1 MFLPKGAY
9 YATSNPNRDWYF
21 FSLSFLKV
29 CFHTILIKSKDI
41 VFHVNSP
48 SPPLPFI
55 CLWLISGFNLSLFH
69 RVIRRLSFLSHMQ
82 VPLFWI
88 TVFVNILQLSF
99 SIYFFLIW
107 TWLFDRQTL
116 VSVYIQRNPALRPP
130 RLYDHLLPQL
140 TSHSLSTQTWKSPS
154 HFIILKTSSMRPPRY
169 ITTRILW
176 PNAGRINVN
185 IPKVGSAGRLTHLV
199 QSPFCNGRVS
209 LLAGPTILQKHFT
222 RFSENP
228 RAQWNGPVRHRPN
241 KSHREFGYRA
251 CKQDTDQHSWGK
263 QFCQMEGDIS
273 VRPTRSIP
281 IHIGKGLA

>member
-9 YATSNPNRDWYF
+9 YATSNPNRDLYF

-130 RLYDHLLPQL
+130 RLYNHLVSPPVAFRPRRENLRVILLFWRPLQCDHLA
-140 TSHSLSTQTWKSPS
+140 
-154 HFIILKTSSMRPPRY
+154 ILRPGFY
-169 ITTRILW
+169 
-176 PNAGRINVN
+176 
-185 IPKVGSAGRLTHLV
+185 
-199 QSPFCNGRVS
+199 
-209 LLAGPTILQKHFT
+209 GPTLVASTLIYQKLARLEGWPT
-222 RFSENP
+222 LS
-228 RAQWNGPVRHRPN
+228 
-241 KSHREFGYRA
+241 SHPFVMV
-251 CKQDTDQHSWGK
+251 W
-263 QFCQMEGDIS
+263 
-273 VRPTRSIP
+273 
-281 IHIGKGLA
+281 LAS

>member
-9 YATSNPNRDWYF
+9 YATSNPNRDLYF

-107 TWLFDRQTL
+107 TWLSDRQTL

-130 RLYDHLLPQL
+130 RLYNHLVSPPVAFRPRRENLRVILLFWRPLQCDHLA
-140 TSHSLSTQTWKSPS
+140 
-154 HFIILKTSSMRPPRY
+154 ILRPGFY
-169 ITTRILW
+169 
-176 PNAGRINVN
+176 
-185 IPKVGSAGRLTHLV
+185 
-199 QSPFCNGRVS
+199 
-209 LLAGPTILQKHFT
+209 GPTLVASTLIYQKLA
-222 RFSENP
+222 RL
-228 RAQWNGPVRHRPN
+228 
-241 KSHREFGYRA
+241 
-251 CKQDTDQHSWGK
+251 
-263 QFCQMEGDIS
+263 EG
-273 VRPTRSIP
+273 
-281 IHIGKGLA
+281 

>member
-9 YATSNPNRDWYF
+9 YATSNPNRDLYF

-130 RLYDHLLPQL
+130 RLYNHLVSPPVAFRPRRENLRVILLFWRPLQCDHLA
-140 TSHSLSTQTWKSPS
+140 
-154 HFIILKTSSMRPPRY
+154 ILRPGFY
-169 ITTRILW
+169 
-176 PNAGRINVN
+176 
-185 IPKVGSAGRLTHLV
+185 
-199 QSPFCNGRVS
+199 
-209 LLAGPTILQKHFT
+209 GPTLVASTLIYQKLARLEGWPT
-222 RFSENP
+222 WS
-228 RAQWNGPVRHRPN
+228 
-241 KSHREFGYRA
+241 SHPFV
-251 CKQDTDQHSWGK
+251 
-263 QFCQMEGDIS
+263 M
-273 VRPTRSIP
+273 V
-281 IHIGKGLA
+281 GLAS

>member
-9 YATSNPNRDWYF
+9 YATSNPNRDLYF

-154 HFIILKTSSMRPPRY
+154 HFIILKTSLMRPPRY
-169 ITTRILW
+169 YYLDFMVQCWSHQRGFTVFFNFSFLHCRTKNNKNKIC
-176 PNAGRINVN
+176 A
-185 IPKVGSAGRLTHLV
+185 SAGLWKL
-199 QSPFCNGRVS
+199 
-209 LLAGPTILQKHFT
+209 
-222 RFSENP
+222 
-228 RAQWNGPVRHRPN
+228 
-241 KSHREFGYRA
+241 
-251 CKQDTDQHSWGK
+251 
-263 QFCQMEGDIS
+263 M
-273 VRPTRSIP
+273 
-281 IHIGKGLA
+281 

>member
-21 FSLSFLKV
+21 FPLSFLKV
-29 CFHTILIKSKDI
+29 CFHTILIKSKEI

-48 SPPLPFI
+48 CPPLPFI

-130 RLYDHLLPQL
+130 RLYNHLVSPPVAFRPRRENLRVILLFWRPLQCDHLA
-140 TSHSLSTQTWKSPS
+140 
-154 HFIILKTSSMRPPRY
+154 ILRPGFY
-169 ITTRILW
+169 
-176 PNAGRINVN
+176 
-185 IPKVGSAGRLTHLV
+185 
-199 QSPFCNGRVS
+199 
-209 LLAGPTILQKHFT
+209 GPTLVASTLIYQKLARLEGWPT
-222 RFSENP
+222 WS
-228 RAQWNGPVRHRPN
+228 
-241 KSHREFGYRA
+241 SHPFV
-251 CKQDTDQHSWGK
+251 
-263 QFCQMEGDIS
+263 M
-273 VRPTRSIP
+273 V
-281 IHIGKGLA
+281 GLAS

>member
-9 YATSNPNRDWYF
+9 YATSNPNRDLYF

-41 VFHVNSP
+41 VLHVNSP

-130 RLYDHLLPQL
+130 RLYNHLVSPPVAFRPRRENLRVILLFWRPLQCDHLA
-140 TSHSLSTQTWKSPS
+140 
-154 HFIILKTSSMRPPRY
+154 ILRPGFY
-169 ITTRILW
+169 
-176 PNAGRINVN
+176 
-185 IPKVGSAGRLTHLV
+185 
-199 QSPFCNGRVS
+199 
-209 LLAGPTILQKHFT
+209 GPTLVASTLIYQKLA
-222 RFSENP
+222 RL
-228 RAQWNGPVRHRPN
+228 
-241 KSHREFGYRA
+241 
-251 CKQDTDQHSWGK
+251 
-263 QFCQMEGDIS
+263 EG
-273 VRPTRSIP
+273 
-281 IHIGKGLA
+281 

>member
-9 YATSNPNRDWYF
+9 YATSNPNRDLYF

-107 TWLFDRQTL
+107 TWLSDRQTL

-130 RLYDHLLPQL
+130 RLYNHLVSPPVAFRPRRENLRVILLFWRPLQCDHLA
-140 TSHSLSTQTWKSPS
+140 
-154 HFIILKTSSMRPPRY
+154 ILRPGFY
-169 ITTRILW
+169 
-176 PNAGRINVN
+176 
-185 IPKVGSAGRLTHLV
+185 
-199 QSPFCNGRVS
+199 
-209 LLAGPTILQKHFT
+209 GPTLVASTLIYQKLARLEGWPT
-222 RFSENP
+222 LS
-228 RAQWNGPVRHRPN
+228 
-241 KSHREFGYRA
+241 SHPFVMV
-251 CKQDTDQHSWGK
+251 W
-263 QFCQMEGDIS
+263 
-273 VRPTRSIP
+273 
-281 IHIGKGLA
+281 LAS

>member
-9 YATSNPNRDWYF
+9 YATSNPNRDLYF

-29 CFHTILIKSKDI
+29 CFHTILIKSKGI

-107 TWLFDRQTL
+107 TWLSDRQTL

-130 RLYDHLLPQL
+130 RLYNHLVSPPVAFRPRRENLRVILLFWRPLQCDHLA
-140 TSHSLSTQTWKSPS
+140 
-154 HFIILKTSSMRPPRY
+154 ILRPGFY
-169 ITTRILW
+169 
-176 PNAGRINVN
+176 
-185 IPKVGSAGRLTHLV
+185 
-199 QSPFCNGRVS
+199 
-209 LLAGPTILQKHFT
+209 GPTLVASTLIYQKLARLEGWPT
-222 RFSENP
+222 LS
-228 RAQWNGPVRHRPN
+228 
-241 KSHREFGYRA
+241 SHPFVMV
-251 CKQDTDQHSWGK
+251 W
-263 QFCQMEGDIS
+263 
-273 VRPTRSIP
+273 
-281 IHIGKGLA
+281 LAS

>member
-9 YATSNPNRDWYF
+9 FATSNPTRDLYF

-130 RLYDHLLPQL
+130 RLYNHLVSPPVAFRPRRENLRVILLFWRPLQCDHLA
-140 TSHSLSTQTWKSPS
+140 
-154 HFIILKTSSMRPPRY
+154 ILRPGFY
-169 ITTRILW
+169 
-176 PNAGRINVN
+176 
-185 IPKVGSAGRLTHLV
+185 
-199 QSPFCNGRVS
+199 
-209 LLAGPTILQKHFT
+209 GPTLVASTLIYQKLARLEGWPT
-222 RFSENP
+222 WS
-228 RAQWNGPVRHRPN
+228 
-241 KSHREFGYRA
+241 SHPFV
-251 CKQDTDQHSWGK
+251 
-263 QFCQMEGDIS
+263 M
-273 VRPTRSIP
+273 V
-281 IHIGKGLA
+281 GLAS